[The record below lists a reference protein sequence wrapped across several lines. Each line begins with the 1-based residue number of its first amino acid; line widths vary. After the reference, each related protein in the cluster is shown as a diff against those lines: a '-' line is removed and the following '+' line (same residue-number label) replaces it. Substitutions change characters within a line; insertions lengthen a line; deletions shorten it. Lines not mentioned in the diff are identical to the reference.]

1 MDRNNFQD
9 LSAVHGV
16 CTAPVRMREVPDP
29 YFRATG
35 SFERVFELVE
45 AASAGLLA
53 DIKRWFPSILG
64 PV

>member
-1 MDRNNFQD
+1 M
-9 LSAVHGV
+9 
-16 CTAPVRMREVPDP
+16 RMREVPDP